1 MRNELKKN
9 LTYNKAMLILSL
21 LCVASGLC
29 AFVFSEL
36 VIPVASALLAAII
49 IFEDNRR
56 RIYSYISALSL
67 ILINGI
73 MLFFAGISFWS
84 VITIV
89 LAVILAFAFARM
101 ARKYQVCFLLT
112 VIVAILLIAPL
123 LLSAMI
129 ESGEFTFSA
138 AISFYDGIFS
148 QMRENFMLQ
157 IDEMIEE
164 LASTTGLSTVDSKYF
179 IDLYDYQVRMLIS
192 YIIIAAFILVGFS
205 FKCFSAIVKR
215 CSEDASRITEWRFW
229 TDNIFAYFYFILTVA
244 SLFITTPDS
253 VFAVTVLNLY
263 NVFMFVYFYIGFMV
277 AREFFYRG
285 KRPLLSTVLLVL
297 AIVMFSAYAIELL
310 AVNGAFYT
318 IRVNNEKMIP
328 ED

>member
-49 IFEDNRR
+49 VFEDNRR

-148 QMRENFMLQ
+148 QMREHFMLQ

-192 YIIIAAFILVGFS
+192 YIIIAAFILVGFC
-205 FKCFSAIVKR
+205 FKCFSAFVKR
-215 CSEDASRITEWRFW
+215 CSEDASRIT
-229 TDNIFAYFYFILTVA
+229 
-244 SLFITTPDS
+244 
-253 VFAVTVLNLY
+253 
-263 NVFMFVYFYIGFMV
+263 
-277 AREFFYRG
+277 
-285 KRPLLSTVLLVL
+285 
-297 AIVMFSAYAIELL
+297 
-310 AVNGAFYT
+310 
-318 IRVNNEKMIP
+318 
-328 ED
+328 